1 MIEYMQL
8 LTGKL
13 SSHSKDHK
21 SNFQNVQSC
30 RLLNPTKSEIGRVSK
45 KIVEKINIIVRDKS
59 KVNQWKNTS
68 AVVDWF
74 KNITDKKRLKFVQFD
89 ICDFYSSISED
100 LINQTLDYAEQFVAI
115 TNQDRKIIIQA
126 SQALLFD
133 KQTPWIKKGNSAF
146 NV

>member
-1 MIEYMQL
+1 MSRVVD
-8 LTGKL
+8 
-13 SSHSKDHK
+13 SSTQPKVRLAESAK
-21 SNFQNVQSC
+21 
-30 RLLNPTKSEIGRVSK
+30 RLLRNQPD
-45 KIVEKINIIVRDKS
+45 VRDKS

-68 AVVDWF
+68 AVIDLF
-74 KNITDKKRLKFVQFD
+74 KNITDEKRLKFVQFD

-133 KQTPWIKKGNSAF
+133 KQTPF
-146 NV
+146 LHHPTL